1 MRRRTFLACLAGGT
15 ALSAGCN
22 ASLFGANAS
31 REVYNPS
38 GHAAIRPLDEPY
50 VRQGLTSDSEQYLY
64 ARLFRPGDSPP
75 VTETQD
81 AAEFSDAVDDL
92 SGDRFAVLTN
102 LRTAAAAPA
111 YLWPT
116 GTDWSDGRLRI
127 ELERRAKTPS
137 MLAPKRSVSHSPS
150 STSTASRRPE
160 PISSSRV
167 ARSRPS
173 ERGTDG
179 RDVERPGGR
188 ARRHASETR
197 RPG

>member
-92 SGDRFAVLTN
+92 SGDQFAVLTN

-127 ELERRAKTPS
+127 ELERRAKTPVDAGAEAVGVA
-137 MLAPKRSVSHSPS
+137 LTVFDVDGEPPAGADIVFPS
-150 STSTASRRPE
+150 GA
-160 PISSSRV
+160 ISAV
-167 ARSRPS
+167 
-173 ERGTDG
+173 GT
-179 RDVERPGGR
+179 RD
-188 ARRHASETR
+188 
-197 RPG
+197 